1 MNKIISISRK
11 YVLKEGWIL
20 KSMNRTELDN
30 NEEEK
35 FKDGLNRYVNTEGV
49 DSILVNIPT
58 IITGVNDDGTISQ
71 EEVQPNA
78 YEIVEQDK
86 RFID

>member
-1 MNKIISISRK
+1 M
-11 YVLKEGWIL
+11 

-58 IITGVNDDGTISQ
+58 IITGVNDDGSIIQ